1 MKSTRIKFD
10 STNSMFHIFL
20 NSRFMTMIA
29 HLILCI
35 SVLLSRDANVK
46 ACLPFDYSDD
56 DYSRKDTEL
65 AAGLSVAI
73 ALLFI
78 EYLGFLSGLT
88 MFSSSVALLSIMTH
102 ATASVAMGYFALDVW
117 DCNLYW
123 WIFSFCSALPAL
135 VEIFVMIGV
144 VGLKRSM

>member
-1 MKSTRIKFD
+1 MLTFILAKF
-10 STNSMFHIFL
+10 SFQIFAHF
-20 NSRFMTMIA
+20 RFMTMIA
-29 HLILCI
+29 HLILCV

-46 ACLPFDYSDD
+46 ACLPFDYSED

-88 MFSSSVALLSIMTH
+88 MFSSSVALLSIITH

>member
-1 MKSTRIKFD
+1 
-10 STNSMFHIFL
+10 
-20 NSRFMTMIA
+20 MIA

-123 WIFSFCSALPAL
+123 WIFAFCSALPAL